1 VLHSILPVP
10 LAPPNPYH
18 RFNHHGLSSR
28 IISGISFTL
37 NELLRDRLCADPE
50 HPQVIEKFLLGALAG
65 AVAMTTVYPMYV
77 VQNRQAAA
85 KPGTYS
91 GVGDAMRQVVRG
103 GWSAMYAG
111 YTASLVRV
119 LPLKGIMLGGYS
131 VLKDTLK
138 DPRTGEIST
147 AKSLACSAVAGGVAH
162 ACTYPLHLARTV
174 LQQPVPEG
182 GRAYSGFVDVLRHRV
197 ATQGIAGCFRGLP
210 IWLCNRVPAVAIEFS
225 VNERAL
231 DAMKWM
237 ATRRSER
244 GGVQM

>member
-1 VLHSILPVP
+1 MVSHVCGLHGIARACASPEG
-10 LAPPNPYH
+10 
-18 RFNHHGLSSR
+18 NHVGGLQRAQAFSSF
-28 IISGISFTL
+28 S
-37 NELLRDRLCADPE
+37 
-50 HPQVIEKFLLGALAG
+50 Q
-65 AVAMTTVYPMYV
+65 
-77 VQNRQAAA
+77 
-85 KPGTYS
+85 
-91 GVGDAMRQVVRG
+91 
-103 GWSAMYAG
+103 
-111 YTASLVRV
+111 
-119 LPLKGIMLGGYS
+119 
-131 VLKDTLK
+131 DTLK

-147 AKSLACSAVAGGVAH
+147 TKSLACSAVAGGVAH